1 LSDVEQMVLDNA
13 ADEQPTETSGDQTA
27 ADDEPPAETASGDPA
42 DADQTDDAGHD
53 AEGTAA

>member
-1 LSDVEQMVLDNA
+1 MILDNA

-42 DADQTDDAGHD
+42 DADLTEDAGHD